1 MKYKDDPNWWIQP
14 EKVLKQDDLEGFAP
28 ETTIY
33 IHTRRHD
40 WDDPAFVNALFVVST
55 KFWPR
60 TVRSDSDADA
70 YSKVGDYAA
79 GAAYVSDDSD

>member
-1 MKYKDDPNWWIQP
+1 MTRSPHDGKFSMKYKDDPNGWIQP
-14 EKVLKQDDLEGFAP
+14 EKVLKQDDLAGD
-28 ETTIY
+28 
-33 IHTRRHD
+33 D

-60 TVRSDSDADA
+60 TVRSDSDA
-70 YSKVGDYAA
+70 YVGIGIGDYAA